1 MMRNQDLQLR
11 LLWPDRVGMQ
21 MYSMRG
27 ALVPTSACAE
37 LFNSRGIT
45 PDPPL
50 RTRSVARAALRSGDQ
65 GPAGSPSPSSED
77 VLISLCV
84 S

>member
-21 MYSMRG
+21 MYSMMR

-37 LFNSRGIT
+37 LFNSTKESHQTLRLAHGLWDGQHSDRVIRDLKIV
-45 PDPPL
+45 PVLPL
-50 RTRSVARAALRSGDQ
+50 KT
-65 GPAGSPSPSSED
+65 
-77 VLISLCV
+77 C
-84 S
+84 